1 MEEQRQLL
9 TRDSYESF
17 EKLEVWQKSKDVAVK
32 VCRLMRDWRDFGL
45 RDQMSRSAVSISSN
59 IAEGAERLSKAE
71 FRQFLGYAK
80 GSAGELR
87 TQLCIAEELGYL
99 GAETAQSLRD
109 ELIQI
114 SKMIHG
120 LIRSL
125 SST

>member
-1 MEEQRQLL
+1 
-9 TRDSYESF
+9 
-17 EKLEVWQKSKDVAVK
+17 
-32 VCRLMRDWRDFGL
+32 
-45 RDQMSRSAVSISSN
+45 MSRSAVSIPSN
-59 IAEGAERLSKAE
+59 IAEGAERLSRAE

-99 GAETAQSLRD
+99 DAEIAQSLRD

-114 SKMIHG
+114 SRMIHG

-125 SST
+125 PST

>member
-1 MEEQRQLL
+1 MEEQRQFL
-9 TRDSYESF
+9 TRDSQESF
-17 EKLEVWQKSKDVAVK
+17 EKLEVWQKSKDVAVQ
-32 VCRLMRDWRDFGL
+32 VCRLIRDWQDYGL

-99 GAETAQSLRD
+99 GAKSAQPLRD

-114 SKMIHG
+114 SRMIHG

>member
-1 MEEQRQLL
+1 MSDQRHPPTQN
-9 TRDSYESF
+9 SHESF

-32 VCRLMRDWRDFGL
+32 ACRLMRDWRDFGL

-59 IAEGAERLSKAE
+59 IAEGAERLSRAE

-99 GAETAQSLRD
+99 DAEITQSLRD
-109 ELIQI
+109 ELTQI
-114 SKMIHG
+114 SRMIHG

-125 SST
+125 PST

>member
-1 MEEQRQLL
+1 MSDQRPVSVQN
-9 TRDSYESF
+9 SQESF

-71 FRQFLGYAK
+71 FRQFLSYAK

-99 GAETAQSLRD
+99 GAETAQALRD

-114 SKMIHG
+114 SRMIHG
-120 LIRSL
+120 LVRSL
-125 SST
+125 S

>member
-1 MEEQRQLL
+1 MSDQRHLPAQN
-9 TRDSYESF
+9 SHESF
-17 EKLEVWQKSKDVAVK
+17 EKLEVWQKSKDAAVR
-32 VCRLMRDWRDFGL
+32 VCRLTRDWRDFGL
-45 RDQMSRSAVSISSN
+45 RDQMSRSAVSIPSN
-59 IAEGAERLSKAE
+59 IAEGAERLSRAE

-99 GAETAQSLRD
+99 DAEIAQSLRD

-114 SKMIHG
+114 SRMIHG

-125 SST
+125 PST